1 MRRRVLWN
9 MKFLKK
15 KEYKELMDRL
25 DSRKKEI
32 EELTEEKR
40 RLQRV
45 VGLMHQTIVKWKA
58 KKMGNLRAVTE
69 ISNWFELRDDGSK

>member
-1 MRRRVLWN
+1 

-69 ISNWFELRDDGSK
+69 ISKWFELRDDGSK

>member
-1 MRRRVLWN
+1 

-15 KEYKELMDRL
+15 KEYEELMNRL

>member
-1 MRRRVLWN
+1 

-40 RLQRV
+40 RLQKV

>member
-1 MRRRVLWN
+1 

-15 KEYKELMDRL
+15 KEYEELMNRL

-58 KKMGNLRAVTE
+58 KKVGNLRAVTE
-69 ISNWFELRDDGSK
+69 ISNWFDLRDDGSK

>member
-1 MRRRVLWN
+1 
-9 MKFLKK
+9 MKILKK
-15 KEYKELMDRL
+15 KEYEELMNRL